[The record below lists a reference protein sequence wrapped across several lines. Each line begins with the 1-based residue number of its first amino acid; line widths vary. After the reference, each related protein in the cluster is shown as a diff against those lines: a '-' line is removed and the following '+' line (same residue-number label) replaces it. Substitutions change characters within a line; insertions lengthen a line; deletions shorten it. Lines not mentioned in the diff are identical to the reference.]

1 MATTANATNTRVVRA
16 DEGMPVG
23 EGAAAMRIKIGSCDT
38 GGRWSL
44 LAGRSAPRFE
54 SGLYRHAEGAKAFY
68 VIDGE
73 YEFYADG
80 QWLDLR
86 AGDTVL
92 VPAGA
97 VHGFRAGPHGG
108 SGLVIYPGGQE
119 RWFAEVA
126 TAGGPQAIGPA
137 AVQTIS
143 AAHGVAQCG
152 PLPPR

>member
-1 MATTANATNTRVVRA
+1 MTTTTTNPNTRVMRA

-38 GGRWSL
+38 GGCWAL

-54 SGLYRHAEGAKAFY
+54 SGLHRHADGVKGFY
-68 VIDGE
+68 VIDGQ

-80 QWLDLR
+80 QWLALR

-92 VPAGA
+92 VPAGT
-97 VHGFRAGPHGG
+97 VHGFRAGPQGG
-108 SGLVIYPGGQE
+108 RGLVIYPGGQE

-126 TAGGPQAIGPA
+126 DAGGPEAIGPA
-137 AVQTIS
+137 ATARIS
-143 AAHGVAQCG
+143 AAHGVVQCG

>member
-38 GGRWSL
+38 GGRWAL

-97 VHGFRAGPHGG
+97 VHGFRAGPQGG
-108 SGLVIYPGGQE
+108 RGLVIYPGDQE

-126 TAGGPQAIGPA
+126 AAGGPEAIGPA
-137 AVQTIS
+137 ATQTIL

>member
-1 MATTANATNTRVVRA
+1 MTTTTNTTTTRVVQA
-16 DEGMPVG
+16 GEGMPVG
-23 EGAAAMRIKIGSCDT
+23 EGRAAMRIKIGSCDT
-38 GGRWSL
+38 EGRWAL

-54 SGLYRHAEGAKAFY
+54 SGLHCHAEGGKGFY

-80 QWLDLR
+80 HWLDLR
-86 AGDTVL
+86 AGDAVL

-97 VHGFRAGPHGG
+97 VHGFRAGPQGG
-108 SGLVIYPGGQE
+108 SGLVIYPGSQE

-126 TAGGPQAIGPA
+126 TAGGPEAIGPA
-137 AVQTIS
+137 ATQAIS